1 MARQRDDAAR
11 RQSELPTILRT
22 LRDAGITPIL
32 LKGAHFATTV
42 YPEPLLRPMD
52 DFDILVR
59 QVELAA
65 AEQALR
71 GAGYESSRTESIPE
85 VCAVEHSL
93 PTLLQRGTCPIE
105 LHWTIAR
112 PSARIPVDLD
122 GLWNRAH
129 PIAVAAEPAYVLAP
143 EDALLHICLHAAVLH
158 LFDQGLRPLLDIAAL
173 LDRYG
178 TTMDWAA
185 VESRARAWKVE
196 RAVYLLLDLTRREA
210 GAEVPDSVLGHLQPA
225 GVPAAVIDAAR
236 AQLFEMPFLG
246 DVHTR
251 SLALAWTQPGL
262 LWKSVFSSRTSLARA
277 HGPSENVLVAGR
289 YYLLR
294 LKDLLRRYGG
304 SAWQL
309 ARQDRRRLGAAS
321 GRVQREIVLRGWLER
336 TRT

>member
-1 MARQRDDAAR
+1 MRRGTVSSPAGQHLADWLALSSPRPTPEPPELSPAEWDELLAQAYRQGVAPQLYRRLVAETKVRAVPRAALQAIWLCMARQRDDAAR

-122 GLWNRAH
+122 GLW
-129 PIAVAAEPAYVLAP
+129 
-143 EDALLHICLHAAVLH
+143 
-158 LFDQGLRPLLDIAAL
+158 
-173 LDRYG
+173 
-178 TTMDWAA
+178 
-185 VESRARAWKVE
+185 
-196 RAVYLLLDLTRREA
+196 
-210 GAEVPDSVLGHLQPA
+210 
-225 GVPAAVIDAAR
+225 
-236 AQLFEMPFLG
+236 
-246 DVHTR
+246 
-251 SLALAWTQPGL
+251 
-262 LWKSVFSSRTSLARA
+262 
-277 HGPSENVLVAGR
+277 
-289 YYLLR
+289 
-294 LKDLLRRYGG
+294 
-304 SAWQL
+304 
-309 ARQDRRRLGAAS
+309 
-321 GRVQREIVLRGWLER
+321 
-336 TRT
+336 